1 MKIFSSHH
9 FYCLVIWC
17 IAPFFAAGQTVG
29 HVSELLNR
37 AEEERHN
44 DRYLDSYATIDSA
57 LQLGYITGDKKT
69 IANCLSEKGVA
80 AMYLGR
86 YGKALDA
93 LQKGLIIREQI
104 SDSVGMQ
111 ESFNYIATIHHAQ
124 SDYDL
129 AKYYYSKSL
138 GIAERTTRKRKL
150 AVLQNNLGVLAE
162 DQGNFLEALNF
173 HSESLSL
180 WEAMNDTAWISVS
193 LRHIG
198 KCYSQ
203 QGQLLQALVS
213 YEKAYELSKQSGSSH
228 RNVARVAVSLGE
240 LKLKMGDFKGAREWC
255 QGAYDLSSKH
265 NILVGIQ
272 ESSECLTVAH
282 EELGN
287 HLEALKFYKLSQRMR
302 DSIYGNERMKELT
315 QLELNFQFEK
325 EQLADSLEFV
335 KTTLIQD
342 KKISNQRIGLVGIGA
357 VTLSMFLLAL
367 VVYYGKRKSDSLLLN
382 ILPAQVASELKK
394 SGQSKAKRL
403 DNVTVLFTDFKGFT
417 TMSEVLPPEELV
429 AEIHHCFSAFDA
441 IMSKYQVEK
450 IKTIGDAYMAAGG
463 IPVPRENTAKDV
475 VSAAIEM
482 RDFMKKRAEEL
493 AEKGRMAFEMRIGI
507 HTGTVVAG
515 IVGTKKFQYDI
526 WGDAVNTAAR
536 MESSGMEGKINISNA
551 TYELV
556 KNDFNCL
563 SRGKITA
570 KGKGEMEM
578 YFVEPNELNV

>member
-1 MKIFSSHH
+1 MKILSSHNL
-9 FYCLVIWC
+9 YCLVIWC

-93 LQKGLIIREQI
+93 LQKGLLIQEQI

-111 ESFNYIATIHHAQ
+111 ASFNYIATIHHAQ

-138 GIAERTTRKRKL
+138 GIAERTKRKRKL

-162 DQGNFLEALNF
+162 DQGNFLEALNY

-193 LRHIG
+193 LRQIG

-228 RNVARVAVSLGE
+228 RNVARIAVSLGE

-255 QGAYDLSSKH
+255 QGAYDLSLKH

-287 HLEALKFYKLSQRMR
+287 HRNALKFYKLSQQMR

-382 ILPAQVASELKK
+382 ILPAQVANELKK

-463 IPVPRENTAKDV
+463 IPIPRENTAKDV

-578 YFVEPNELNV
+578 YFVEPNELKA